1 MQKYLLFAVLVLI
14 LVNPVLAVTASC
26 GSPVAPGDY
35 RFRNFDAIP
44 VRVFINTAGTSVSA
58 SPNGFTIPVGGEQI
72 VQLRAPTD
80 TYIRL
85 FVTYTDTVNNFS
97 ASIECPM
104 FASSGSSGGYTT
116 TTTQS
121 SGSCSSYTSSSAC
134 RSAGCTWITIGLS
147 GYCTGSG
154 STVTTTTVET
164 TSQQQT
170 TTTTPFTV
178 TTTTLQ
184 SSCTGR
190 SFTTCPMVPG
200 CEWVGS
206 PTTGYCRSVSSTT
219 TTVTATTTTTTTTIQ
234 SNPSSGGSSG
244 GSSSGSSGSSSGGSS
259 SGSSGSSSG
268 DSSGK
273 STGFY
278 DVPSFVQV
286 PANGEKQIKASFYAA
301 KDLTDVRFQV
311 ADVDA
316 NWFVIQPSSM
326 QTIAKGETVNLTIT
340 IKVPENAKQ
349 DSYVLKLVAKTN
361 VNYEKALTLAVTEK
375 VEAPVTTPVTTTT
388 MTQETKPTGFFVSAL
403 DLAKTYWYALAIPV
417 VLIIALVTLPL
428 LNDSK
433 YARKK
438 GTAYAVEE
446 SEYDYKQ
453 DHVEIKLKEPEVKQ
467 VEQQPKQDNYKIR
480 NKVIKEIRER
490 ALKDSKKRY

>member
-26 GSPVAPGDY
+26 GSPVSPGDY
-35 RFRNFDAIP
+35 RFRNFDATP

-134 RSAGCTWITIGLS
+134 RAAGCTWITIGLS

-154 STVTTTTVET
+154 SSVTTTTVET
-164 TSQQQT
+164 TPQQQT
-170 TTTTPFTV
+170 TTTTPSVT

-206 PTTGYCRSVSSTT
+206 PTTGYCRAISSTT
-219 TTVTATTTTTTTTIQ
+219 TTVLATTPSLTTTTTTQT
-234 SNPSSGGSSG
+234 
-244 GSSSGSSGSSSGGSS
+244 SGSSSGGSS
-259 SGSSGSSSG
+259 SGGTSGGSSSGSTSGSSSG
-268 DSSGK
+268 GSSSGK

-301 KDLTDVRFQV
+301 KDLTDVKFQV

-361 VNYEKALTLAVTEK
+361 VNYEKTLTLAVTEK
-375 VEAPVTTPVTTTT
+375 VETPVTTPVTTTT
-388 MTQETKPTGFFVSAL
+388 VQETNKPTGFFVSAL

-433 YARKK
+433 YTRKK

-446 SEYDYKQ
+446 GEYDYKQ
-453 DHVEIKLKEPEVKQ
+453 DHVEIKIKEPEVKQ
-467 VEQQPKQDNYKIR
+467 VEQQPKQDNYRIR